1 MNQDEVK
8 KMLLELENTELEFSV
23 TFTGKESKKVNGLYK
38 VDTHEI
44 LLHTK
49 NFKTDNQLIYTAI
62 HEYTHHLIAEQNPLK
77 CNGRCHTNEFWARFH
92 ELLAKA
98 EQKGLYVLGLE
109 NAPEL
114 EELTEKIRKNFLE
127 TNGKLMI
134 EFGKELSKAYQ
145 LCQDAGI
152 RYEDY
157 LDRVLQLPRATA
169 KTITKIAAVSPS
181 PALGFD
187 NMKLVSSLPAAKQ
200 KEAESEL
207 LSGRSPDTVRAIM
220 RKKAESID
228 KKTALEKEKHRIEK
242 TIQQLSQRLELIEE
256 NLASL

>member
-1 MNQDEVK
+1 MNQDQIKE
-8 KMLLELENTELEFSV
+8 LLLALEESELDFTV

-38 VDTHEI
+38 PDTHEI

-49 NFKTDNQLIYTAI
+49 NFKNDNQLIYTAI
-62 HEYTHHLIAEQNPLK
+62 HEYTHHLITENNPFK
-77 CNGRCHTNEFWARFH
+77 CGGRSHTNDFWSRFH

-98 EQKGLYVLGLE
+98 EEQGKYVIGLE

-114 EELTEKIRKNFLE
+114 EELTAEIRKNYLE
-127 TNGKLMI
+127 ANGRLMI
-134 EFGKELSKAYQ
+134 QFGKTLSKAYQ
-145 LCQDAGI
+145 LCVDAGI

-169 KTITKIAAVSPS
+169 KTISKIVTAEPSPS
-181 PALGFD
+181 LGYD
-187 NMKLVSSLPAAKQ
+187 NMKLISSLPAAKQ

-207 LSGRSPDTVRAIM
+207 LAGHSPDSVRAIM
-220 RKKAESID
+220 KKKAAETD
-228 KKTALEKEKHRIEK
+228 KKSVLEKEKNRIQK

-256 NLASL
+256 NLANL